1 MEYKFSDSRPAT
13 EKEKKYYTT
22 STGERLNLTWKPSI
36 IDRLYKEYIEIQLK
50 VYEGY
55 DNYVKM
61 LDEMKKKSEIS
72 EEDKQAIADYV
83 DMIDLYEQKCYLIIL
98 TALKA
103 NDIIKDEDWLET
115 LVSEEKDMIV
125 RLIMDIP
132 EQDFKTKKK

>member
-13 EKEKKYYTT
+13 EKEKKYYVT
-22 STGERLNLTWKPSI
+22 SAGEKINLTWKPAI
-36 IDRLYKEYIEIQLK
+36 IDKLYKEYIEIQLK

-55 DNYVKM
+55 EGYVKM

-83 DMIDLYEQKCYLIIL
+83 DMIDLYKQKCYLIIL